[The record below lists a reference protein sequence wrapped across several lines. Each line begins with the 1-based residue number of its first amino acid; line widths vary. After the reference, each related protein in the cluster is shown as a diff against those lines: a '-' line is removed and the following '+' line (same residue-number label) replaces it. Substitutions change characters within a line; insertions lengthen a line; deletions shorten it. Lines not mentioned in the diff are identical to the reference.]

1 MKKRYIIVPKDESV
15 QKGMS
20 SLQKEFGIKMV
31 SSKELNSK
39 VRSKTIL
46 DSDRGVFFKN
56 LGLSVVD
63 IEEEKL
69 MDILSKDNNIL
80 YWEEEREFHPV
91 SEQDYFEA
99 IKNTLEKLNQQIN
112 DLEKSLDKK
121 KDTTKEEIEEYRYN
135 LDSISLKKSKYSGKG
150 VNVAIL
156 DTGFYVKHP
165 DFANRTIEGKS
176 FIDGEAW
183 DFDGYGHGTHCTG
196 VAVGHLS
203 LKEKKRYGIAYESNI
218 FIGKV
223 LADSGSGFTSSI
235 LDGIDWAL
243 EKKCKVISLSLGSP
257 VKIGEKP
264 SAIFE
269 HIGRKALEQNRLII
283 AAAGNDSQ
291 RPDYLPKPVSS
302 PANAESIMA
311 VAAVNES
318 LTIANFSN
326 AGLNAG
332 DGGRVDIAAPGVN
345 IFSSY
350 SKNGKSS
357 KLYKHMSGTSMAT
370 PHVAGVAALYFEA
383 FPNLTA
389 SEIWLKME
397 KNARLL
403 ENQRFR
409 DVGAGLIQ
417 VI

>member
-46 DSDRGVFFKN
+46 DSDKGVFFKN

-91 SEQDYFEA
+91 SEKNYFN
-99 IKNTLEKLNQQIN
+99 IIRNTLEELSQQIN
-112 DLEKSLDKK
+112 ELEKSLEKK
-121 KDTTKEEIEEYRYN
+121 EDVLEEEYRYN
-135 LDSISLKKSKYSGKG
+135 LESISLKKSKYSGKG

-156 DTGFYVKHP
+156 DTGFYAKHP

-196 VAVGHLS
+196 VALGNIS
-203 LKEKKRYGIAYESNI
+203 LKDKRRYGIAYESNI

-223 LADSGSGFTSSI
+223 LADSGKGFTSSI

-243 EKKCKVISLSLGSP
+243 EKKCSVISLSLGSS

-302 PANAESIMA
+302 PANTESIMA

-332 DGGRVDIAAPGVN
+332 DGGRVDISAPGVK

-357 KLYKHMSGTSMAT
+357 KLYKNMSGTSMAT
-370 PHVAGVAALYFEA
+370 PHVAGVTALYFEA
-383 FPNLTA
+383 FPNLSAT
-389 SEIWLKME
+389 EIWLKME
-397 KNARLL
+397 KNTKVL
-403 ENQRFR
+403 EGQRFR

-417 VI
+417 AI